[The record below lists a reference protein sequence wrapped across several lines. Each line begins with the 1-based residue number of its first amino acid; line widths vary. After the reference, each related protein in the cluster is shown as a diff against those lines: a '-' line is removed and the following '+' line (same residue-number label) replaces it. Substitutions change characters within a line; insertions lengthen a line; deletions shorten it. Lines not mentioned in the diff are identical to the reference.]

1 MENSMSMKIVIVLL
15 LVIFSFQVFQY
26 VTRDNYKEEFLEQ
39 QNEKI
44 LSNIADLKKAIDT
57 LNLDIA
63 LTDTTIYNTK
73 NYYNEK
79 TKEIYFVKD
88 ANILNDSVR
97 AIMQRLV
104 GARFD

>member
-79 TKEIYFVKD
+79 TKEITYFFLPF
-88 ANILNDSVR
+88 N
-97 AIMQRLV
+97 
-104 GARFD
+104 